1 MNLENKI
8 RGAKAPPKM
17 DVTTPEGLQEAF
29 NAHLFTRA
37 GVLSRVAES
46 YDPAG
51 WYKPVKVNMKLW
63 LSALNTLGWNDPVPA
78 EFHDTWVR
86 LFSFLEDSCDIKIP
100 RCVNLLE
107 LRGRLG
113 CCVWQTPLN

>member
-51 WYKPVKVNMKLW
+51 WYKPVKVNMKL
-63 LSALNTLGWNDPVPA
+63 
-78 EFHDTWVR
+78 
-86 LFSFLEDSCDIKIP
+86 
-100 RCVNLLE
+100 
-107 LRGRLG
+107 
-113 CCVWQTPLN
+113 